1 VQRQRGGFKDTKLF
15 KTNNMFKNWKFT
27 LKHFKDSEVEAQ
39 KQALAFTTQIKN
51 ILLSKEVLT
60 IEKLT
65 GTQELGADAL
75 ALLERYIAIIN
86 KLDLSAD
93 IDALET
99 LLGGIG
105 ARLTGI
111 IHEGCAITS
120 GIRKWIMVFE
130 GIFELNKK

>member
-1 VQRQRGGFKDTKLF
+1 
-15 KTNNMFKNWKFT
+15 MFKNWKFT